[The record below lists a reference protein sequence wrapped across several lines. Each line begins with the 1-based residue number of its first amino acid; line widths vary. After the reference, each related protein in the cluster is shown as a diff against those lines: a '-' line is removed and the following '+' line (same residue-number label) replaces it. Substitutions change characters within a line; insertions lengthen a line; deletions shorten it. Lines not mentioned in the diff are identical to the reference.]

1 MSTTVTPAQVA
12 VRTGMSIAGVY
23 RRAQQGHLVRR
34 SGGGRLEFDATHV
47 AEHIDRL
54 SAAERRSMTVP
65 AAARHLGV
73 SRSTLYHMI
82 YRGHLDRSPSVYRE
96 IRITRESLNRV
107 LSTRD
112 RAAAQ

>member
-1 MSTTVTPAQVA
+1 MSTTVTPIQAA
-12 VRTGMSIAGVY
+12 VQMGVSLAGVY
-23 RRAQQGHLVRR
+23 RRTQQGHLVRR
-34 SGGGRLEFDATHV
+34 SGGGRIEFDAAHV
-47 AEHIDRL
+47 AEHVDRL
-54 SAAERRSMTVP
+54 AAAEQRSMTVP

-107 LSTRD
+107 MSTRD
-112 RAAAQ
+112 TARQ